1 MEFGDLKLDARSRK
15 LLEEC
20 IEHQEVV
27 KTTISKTMLLLET
40 CSFIII
46 HDVSSLF
53 EKKIVLRPTL
63 LGEEYMENIWNS
75 EEHG

>member
-1 MEFGDLKLDARSRK
+1 MESDIVKLDTRSRK

-20 IEHQEVV
+20 IENQEVV
-27 KTTISKTMLLLET
+27 KTSISKTMLLLET
-40 CSFIII
+40 YSFVIIR
-46 HDVSSLF
+46 DVSNVF

-63 LGEEYMENIWNS
+63 LGEEYMENIWNI